1 MKLHENPKR
10 WNNKDKQR
18 FLSKFLNQSLPK
30 REKLKKLEPTDIA
43 TKLYSLRF
51 SSFTYVSCF
60 ANISF
65 VNLNVQFF
73 SIIYFHVLNRQAFL
87 SLKGNE
93 GKK

>member
-30 REKLKKLEPTDIA
+30 REKMNKI
-43 TKLYSLRF
+43 R
-51 SSFTYVSCF
+51 
-60 ANISF
+60 ANRYCHKFISAPPRLLTCLVF

-73 SIIYFHVLNRQAFL
+73 PSYISMSSLDRL
-87 SLKGNE
+87 SCL
-93 GKK
+93 